1 MGVETPGEVGGC
13 GCRHACGRV
22 RVYVCVG
29 GGVGVCVSGT
39 VCSRVE
45 VLVKSGTIH
54 LNCRHKT
61 IRN

>member
-1 MGVETPGEVGGC
+1 MGAGVDMHVGG
-13 GCRHACGRV
+13 
-22 RVYVCVG
+22 YVCGG

>member
-1 MGVETPGEVGGC
+1 MGAGVDMHVGG
-13 GCRHACGRV
+13 
-22 RVYVCVG
+22 YVCMCVWG

-54 LNCRHKT
+54 LNCRHKS
-61 IRN
+61 I